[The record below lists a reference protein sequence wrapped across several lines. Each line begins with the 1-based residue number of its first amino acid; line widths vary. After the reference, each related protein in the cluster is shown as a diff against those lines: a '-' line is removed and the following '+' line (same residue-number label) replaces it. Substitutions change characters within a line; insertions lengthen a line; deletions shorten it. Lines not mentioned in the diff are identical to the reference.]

1 MCGSFCHYTLS
12 NIQKVLQFRHFI
24 NNQRE
29 SDSKITFSFKAYEG
43 GQDMLKK
50 NIIGTNFIMANRDL
64 ISKFGVNS
72 AVMLGELYGR
82 MNYFRKRNE
91 LKFGYF
97 FATKESI
104 EERTRLS
111 PYKQRKATSILQ
123 AVGILDVKHIDIPP
137 KTYYKI
143 NEEMLLKVL
152 KNSVVHEMNN

>member
-1 MCGSFCHYTLS
+1 ME
-12 NIQKVLQFRHFI
+12 K
-24 NNQRE
+24 E
-29 SDSKITFSFKAYEG
+29 
-43 GQDMLKK
+43 
-50 NIIGTNFIMANRDL
+50 NIISTNFIMTNRD
-64 ISKFGVNS
+64 IIAEFGVNS

-104 EERTRLS
+104 EKSTKLS

-123 AVGILDVKHIDIPP
+123 AVGTLDVKHIDIPP

-143 NEEMLLKVL
+143 NEEKLLKVL
-152 KNSVVHEMNN
+152 KNSVVHEVNN

>member
-1 MCGSFCHYTLS
+1 ME
-12 NIQKVLQFRHFI
+12 K
-24 NNQRE
+24 E
-29 SDSKITFSFKAYEG
+29 
-43 GQDMLKK
+43 
-50 NIIGTNFIMANRDL
+50 NIISTNFIMTNRD
-64 ISKFGVNS
+64 IIAKFGVNS

-97 FATKESI
+97 FATKESV
-104 EERTRLS
+104 EKSTKLS

-143 NEEMLLKVL
+143 NEEKLLKVL
-152 KNSVVHEMNN
+152 KNSVVHEVNN

>member
-1 MCGSFCHYTLS
+1 ME
-12 NIQKVLQFRHFI
+12 K
-24 NNQRE
+24 E
-29 SDSKITFSFKAYEG
+29 
-43 GQDMLKK
+43 
-50 NIIGTNFIMANRDL
+50 NIISTNFIMTNRD
-64 ISKFGVNS
+64 IIAEFGVNS

-104 EERTRLS
+104 EKSTKLS

-123 AVGILDVKHIDIPP
+123 AVEILDVKHIDIPP

-143 NEEMLLKVL
+143 NEEKLLKGL
-152 KNSVVHEMNN
+152 KNSVVHEVNN

>member
-1 MCGSFCHYTLS
+1 MT
-12 NIQKVLQFRHFI
+12 
-24 NNQRE
+24 
-29 SDSKITFSFKAYEG
+29 
-43 GQDMLKK
+43 
-50 NIIGTNFIMANRDL
+50 NRDL
-64 ISKFGVNS
+64 ITKFGVNS

-104 EERTRLS
+104 EKSTKLS

-123 AVGILDVKHIDIPP
+123 DAGIINVKHIDIPP

-143 NEEMLLKVL
+143 NEEILMKMLKS
-152 KNSVVHEMNN
+152 SVVHEVND

>member
-1 MCGSFCHYTLS
+1 ME
-12 NIQKVLQFRHFI
+12 K
-24 NNQRE
+24 E
-29 SDSKITFSFKAYEG
+29 
-43 GQDMLKK
+43 
-50 NIIGTNFIMANRDL
+50 NIISTNFIMTNRD
-64 ISKFGVNS
+64 IIAEFGVNS

-104 EERTRLS
+104 EKSTKLS

-123 AVGILDVKHIDIPP
+123 TAGILNVKHIDIPP

-143 NEEMLLKVL
+143 NEEKLMKVL
-152 KNSVVHEMNN
+152 KNSVVHEVNN

>member
-1 MCGSFCHYTLS
+1 ME
-12 NIQKVLQFRHFI
+12 K
-24 NNQRE
+24 E
-29 SDSKITFSFKAYEG
+29 
-43 GQDMLKK
+43 
-50 NIIGTNFIMANRDL
+50 NIISTNFIMTNRD
-64 ISKFGVNS
+64 IIAKFGVNS

-104 EERTRLS
+104 EKSTKLS

-137 KTYYKI
+137 KTYYRI
-143 NEEMLLKVL
+143 NEEKLLKVL
-152 KNSVVHEMNN
+152 KNSVVHEVNN

>member
-1 MCGSFCHYTLS
+1 ME
-12 NIQKVLQFRHFI
+12 K
-24 NNQRE
+24 E
-29 SDSKITFSFKAYEG
+29 
-43 GQDMLKK
+43 
-50 NIIGTNFIMANRDL
+50 NIISTNFIMTNRD
-64 ISKFGVNS
+64 IIAKFGVNS

-104 EERTRLS
+104 EKSTRLS

-143 NEEMLLKVL
+143 NEEKLLKVL
-152 KNSVVHEMNN
+152 KNSVVHEVNN

>member
-1 MCGSFCHYTLS
+1 MT
-12 NIQKVLQFRHFI
+12 
-24 NNQRE
+24 
-29 SDSKITFSFKAYEG
+29 
-43 GQDMLKK
+43 
-50 NIIGTNFIMANRDL
+50 NRD
-64 ISKFGVNS
+64 IIAKFGVNS

-104 EERTRLS
+104 EKSTKLS

-143 NEEMLLKVL
+143 NEEKILKVL
-152 KNSVVHEMNN
+152 KNSVVREVNN